1 MTQLRDTI
9 LIAFLKEGNEKSK
22 CEFKPAKTAWKANLL
37 GKSSRLR
44 VSLRSTEPSRAEP
57 SRTASKADVSH
68 IDFHAQA
75 HHLIPHDHLGEYAMH
90 NWLPAG
96 DAISGDSRAAT
107 TSTIATMA
115 SGCLMPIIFPNGS
128 R

>member
-1 MTQLRDTI
+1 MRIQTREDCV
-9 LIAFLKEGNEKSK
+9 EGESDRQVVQ
-22 CEFKPAKTAWKANLL
+22 TA
-37 GKSSRLR
+37 GQPE
-44 VSLRSTEPSRAEP
+44 VDRAES

-75 HHLIPHDHLGEYAMH
+75 HYHIPHDHLGEYAMH